1 MDNAIAIALLA
12 LATAV
17 ATGMLRVPSVFA
29 SMYVAIALVASALVA
44 YDKYPATAMALLVLA
59 AIMYFRR
66 NVQNVLEIAATNTYA
81 EVAIREQPALQTM
94 PHESAMSAPRMLDE
108 FRETDAENSM
118 HGQVREGFA
127 ATAAAAVAAAGEP
140 APFGAD
146 LAAESVEGMFP
157 IDADR
162 PQAAVNA
169 VDAFVYRPAEDM
181 GSNEFVS
188 SGPNIDEKKK
198 HVAYA

>member
-1 MDNAIAIALLA
+1 MDNAIAVALLA

-17 ATGMLRVPSVFA
+17 ATGMMRLPSMFA
-29 SMYVAIALVASALVA
+29 SIYVAIALVVSALVA
-44 YDKYPATAMALLVLA
+44 YDKYPATAMSLLVLA

-66 NVQNVLEIAATNTYA
+66 NVQNVLEIAAASTYA
-81 EVAIREQPALQTM
+81 EAAIREQPALQTM
-94 PHESAMSAPRMLDE
+94 PYESPMSAPRTFDE
-108 FRETDAENSM
+108 FRETDAENPM

-146 LAAESVEGMFP
+146 LAAESVEGMYP

-162 PQAAVNA
+162 PHAAVNA
-169 VDAFVYRPAEDM
+169 VDAYVYRPAEDM
-181 GSNEFVS
+181 GSNEFQA

-198 HVAYA
+198 LVA

>member
-1 MDNAIAIALLA
+1 MDNAIAVALLA

-17 ATGMLRVPSVFA
+17 ATGMMRVPSMFA
-29 SMYVAIALVASALVA
+29 SIYVAIALVVSALVA
-44 YDKYPATAMALLVLA
+44 YDKYPATAMSLLVLA

-66 NVQNVLEIAATNTYA
+66 NVQNVLEIAAASTYA
-81 EVAIREQPALQTM
+81 EAAIREQPALQTM
-94 PHESAMSAPRMLDE
+94 PYESPMSAPRTFDE
-108 FRETDAENSM
+108 FRETDAENPM

-146 LAAESVEGMFP
+146 LAAESVEGMYP

-162 PQAAVNA
+162 PHAALNA
-169 VDAFVYRPAEDM
+169 VDAYVYRPAEDM
-181 GSNEFVS
+181 GSNEFQA

-198 HVAYA
+198 LVA

>member
-1 MDNAIAIALLA
+1 MDNAIAVALLA

-17 ATGMLRVPSVFA
+17 ATGMIRVPSVFT
-29 SMYVAIALVASALVA
+29 SMYVAIALVVSALVA
-44 YDKYPATAMALLVLA
+44 YDRYPATALALLVLA

-66 NVQNVLEIAATNTYA
+66 NVQNVLEIAAASTYA
-81 EVAIREQPALQTM
+81 EAAIREQPALQTV
-94 PHESAMSAPRMLDE
+94 PHESSMSAPRTFDE
-108 FRETDAENSM
+108 FRETDAENPM

-127 ATAAAAVAAAGEP
+127 ATAAAAAVNAGEP

-146 LAAESVEGMFP
+146 LATESVEGMYP

-162 PQAAVNA
+162 PQATMHA

-181 GSNEFVS
+181 GSNEFQT
-188 SGPNIDEKKK
+188 SGRSIDEKMKRI
-198 HVAYA
+198 A